1 MAGRRKEGH
10 RKKDN
15 VLLWFPLE
23 TDFKARI
30 QGQVVHSRRTGNMG
44 RTVSKLYGG
53 KSAKIECFI
62 KSTML

>member
-1 MAGRRKEGH
+1 MTRRKEGH

-15 VLLWFPLE
+15 VLLWFPRE

-30 QGQVVHSRRTGNMG
+30 QGQVVDSRRTGNVSRM
-44 RTVSKLYGG
+44 VSKLYGG
-53 KSAKIECFI
+53 KLAKIESFI